1 MKKELTSA
9 LHEEILAFR
18 HSQADNWKM
27 LQGHYLGRLTDIS
40 LYYTFDEQ
48 GRHKVDSALKDGK
61 KLAWNHRDFR
71 VKFSNEV
78 SMIKVHKY
86 YLSKLLKK
94 DSASQIVSFA
104 QDISRD

>member
-9 LHEEILAFR
+9 LNEEILAFR

-48 GRHKVDSALKDGK
+48 GRHKVDSALRDGK

-71 VKFSNEV
+71 VKFSNEL

-94 DSASQIVSFA
+94 DSASQ
-104 QDISRD
+104 